1 MLQAAFYGVEN
12 YPEVS
17 KNYPFTEGADN
28 RNELSVSCGVI
39 ISVDLQLS
47 NFP

>member
-17 KNYPFTEGADN
+17 KKYPFTEGADN
-28 RNELSVSCGVI
+28 RNELSVSCLPKPYVGKRP
-39 ISVDLQLS
+39 LS
-47 NFP
+47 S